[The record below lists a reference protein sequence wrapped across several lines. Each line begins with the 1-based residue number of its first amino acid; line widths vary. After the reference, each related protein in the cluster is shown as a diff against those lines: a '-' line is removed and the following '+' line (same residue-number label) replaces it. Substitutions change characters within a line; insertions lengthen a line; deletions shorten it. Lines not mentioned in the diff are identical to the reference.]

1 MQRAKITL
9 RRKVW
14 SGPNFF
20 NTAYQGHF
28 SLNTAGQG
36 QFLFYIRLARAEFS
50 FIYGWP
56 GANFL
61 LYTAGQRHGQG
72 PIFFIYGWPRPGPA
86 FFLYTAGQGQSF
98 FKYMASQR
106 QGQGRFF
113 FTYGWPGPKILLYTV
128 AVLKISNGL
137 GQLWHVQYT
146 FITFFLYT
154 VFFIYDF
161 FYMLSYY
168 LCRAARRAKFFL
180 YTFILPL
187 LDFGRGRPQ
196 YIKKTSR

>member
-1 MQRAKITL
+1 M
-9 RRKVW
+9 
-14 SGPNFF
+14 
-20 NTAYQGHF
+20 
-28 SLNTAGQG
+28 
-36 QFLFYIRLARAEFS
+36 FYIRLARAEFS

-128 AVLKISNGL
+128 AVLQISHGP
-137 GQLWHVQYT
+137 GQLWHGS
-146 FITFFLYT
+146 LYIHN
-154 VFFIYDF
+154 VFFIYVFFLIYDF
-161 FYMLSYY
+161 LYAFALPFQGGTPGQIFLYILSYY
-168 LCRAARRAKFFL
+168 LCWDCPGPAPT
-180 YTFILPL
+180 Y
-187 LDFGRGRPQ
+187 
-196 YIKKTSR
+196 

>member
-1 MQRAKITL
+1 MPKYGANFQACFPFEIVGNGEAEVNDLKTL
-9 RRKVW
+9 RHILNATCQNNVTPQSLVRTKW
-14 SGPNFF
+14 FKYSLSGTFL
-20 NTAYQGHF
+20 
-28 SLNTAGQG
+28 LNTAGQG

-106 QGQGRFF
+106 QGQGRLF
-113 FTYGWPGPKILLYTV
+113 FTCGWPGPKILLYTV
-128 AVLKISNGL
+128 AVLQISHGP
-137 GQLWHVQYT
+137 GQLWHGS
-146 FITFFLYT
+146 LYIHN
-154 VFFIYDF
+154 VFSIYDF
-161 FYMLSYY
+161 F
-168 LCRAARRAKFFL
+168 
-180 YTFILPL
+180 
-187 LDFGRGRPQ
+187 
-196 YIKKTSR
+196 